1 MKYVK
6 LKLSF
11 GDKLKLLF
19 FGIISEDKLPVQEV
33 IKEVEKVQVITEK
46 PTPPPLIKVTDEINK
61 KEDEEF
67 HVPFFELNDDDVKSN
82 F

>member
-6 LKLSF
+6 IKLSF

-19 FGIISEDKLPVQEV
+19 FGLISEEHLPKVEV
-33 IKEVEKVQVITEK
+33 IKEVEKEKVIIERVPGGYK
-46 PTPPPLIKVTDEINK
+46 EEINIK
-61 KEDEEF
+61 DDKEEEF
-67 HVPFFELNDDDVKSN
+67 HVPFFELQDDDVKSN

>member
-1 MKYVK
+1 MKYIK

-19 FGIISEDKLPVQEV
+19 FGIIPEDKLPEKEV
-33 IKEVEKVQVITEK
+33 VKEVEKIVEK
-46 PTPPPLIKVTDEINK
+46 VRVESQPVTRESINIKDE
-61 KEDEEF
+61 EEEF
-67 HVPFFELNDDDVKSN
+67 HVPFFELQDDDVKSN